1 VISKRDMGRFLLAL
15 AAALTISTT
24 LRTATAGESLSEPD
38 ARLEQKRDVRDE
50 IPRVLFVDSA
60 FGMKGGV
67 FGAAASGGGS
77 FAQTK
82 SHGIGGGLIAYAPI
96 DRLTFDIAGGR
107 TSDSRWAPAATGSFR
122 FLGSFAQG
130 FALAGLARY
139 KAEGFTEYGGEIELG
154 LGGGLRSHRLV
165 LDGNLVMG
173 VGLENEGAGAQSET
187 GKVAPTEVDGE
198 AKLRFGYEVT
208 DILRLGVEGQ
218 SRKRFSGSRQLA
230 GGRTSDVA
238 FGAQAM
244 LRLAPMFAALTAG
257 PTTRGVER
265 GVGAFGWLTIGFVL

>member
-1 VISKRDMGRFLLAL
+1 MARSPLAI
-15 AAALTISTT
+15 AAALTVLTT
-24 LRTATAGESLSEPD
+24 LPAAMAAESSSEPD

-50 IPRVLFVDSA
+50 LPRVLFVDSA
-60 FGMKGGV
+60 FGMKGGG

-77 FAQTK
+77 FAQSK
-82 SHGIGGGLIAYAPI
+82 SHGIGGGLVAYAPI

-107 TSDSRWAPAATGSFR
+107 TGDSRWAPAATGAFR
-122 FLGSFAQG
+122 FLGSLTQG

-154 LGGGLRSHRLV
+154 IGGSLRSHRLV

-173 VGLENEGAGAQSET
+173 VGLEDEGATARSDT
-187 GKVAPTEVDGE
+187 GTEPPTEVDGE

-208 DILRLGVEGQ
+208 DVLRLGVEGQ

-244 LRLAPMFAALTAG
+244 LRLSPMFASLTVG
-257 PTTRGVER
+257 PTTRDVER
-265 GVGAFGWLTIGFVL
+265 GVGAFGWVTIGFVL